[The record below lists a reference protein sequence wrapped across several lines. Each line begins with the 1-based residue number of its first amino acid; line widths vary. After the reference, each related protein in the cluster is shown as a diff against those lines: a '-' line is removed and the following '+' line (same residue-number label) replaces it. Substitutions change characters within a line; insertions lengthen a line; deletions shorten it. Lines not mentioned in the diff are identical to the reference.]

1 MSNAA
6 LLNADKY
13 LSFEVNNELFGV
25 EILNVKEIIAL
36 MEITQI
42 PKMPNFVK
50 GVINLRGQIIPII
63 DFRLKFDLEQ
73 IEYTSRTAIIIC
85 IIDDNYVGFIVDK
98 TAYVLN
104 ITEENISAAPKF
116 GTMIDTN
123 FLKAMAKTTHGIVM
137 IVDIKKIFSQ
147 NEIEQLST
155 IETNNTEEKRDK

>member
-6 LLNADKY
+6 RLNADKY
-13 LSFEVNNELFGV
+13 LSFEVNNELFGI
-25 EILNVKEIIAL
+25 EILDVKEIIAL

-63 DFRLKFDLEQ
+63 DFRLKFDLE
-73 IEYTSRTAIIIC
+73 EVEHTDRTAIIIC

-104 ITEENISAAPKF
+104 ITNEDISSAPKF
-116 GTMIDTN
+116 GTLIDTN
-123 FLKAMAKTTHGIVM
+123 FLKSMAKTTHGIVM
-137 IVDIKKIFSQ
+137 IIDIKKIFSE
-147 NEIEQLST
+147 NEREQLSS
-155 IETNNTEEKRDK
+155 IEKNNE